1 MKMAEPRPA
10 RNSTDH
16 GTVRPKKQFG
26 QHFLKEDAIAMRIT
40 EALTHHGGYRSVV
53 EIGPGTGALTRH
65 LVDRTDIDLWCV
77 ELDREAAAHL
87 QEHFPQLKDRL
98 IVGDFLR
105 LDLNEQFPG
114 NFAVIGNFPY
124 NISTQIVFQ
133 VLQHRDRCTEVVGMF
148 QKEVSDRIRAVP
160 GSKVYGITSVLAQA
174 WYTVDQVMNVE
185 PGSFIP
191 PPKVRSAVIRMQRN
205 AVQHLDCDEK
215 LFFTVVKTAFNQRRK
230 TLHNALKPLGRTV
243 PAEFAGK
250 RAEQLSVS
258 EFVRLTQALDPTL

>member
-1 MKMAEPRPA
+1 MNHGR
-10 RNSTDH
+10 TDH

-26 QHFLKEDAIAMRIT
+26 QHFLKEDAIAQRIAG
-40 EALTHHGGYRSVV
+40 ALTHHGSYRDVI
-53 EIGPGTGALTRH
+53 EIGPGTGALTKH
-65 LVDRTDIDLWCV
+65 LIDRKDIDLWCV

-87 QEHFPQLKDRL
+87 QEHFPQLQDRL
-98 IVGDFLR
+98 IIGDFLK
-105 LDLNEQFPG
+105 LDLHERFKE
-114 NFAVIGNFPY
+114 NFAIIGNFPY

-133 VLQHRDRCTEVVGMF
+133 VLAHRDRCTEVIGMF
-148 QKEVSDRIRAVP
+148 QKEVSDRIRAAP

-174 WYTVDQVMNVE
+174 WYTVEQLMNVE

-205 AVQHLDCDEK
+205 GVEKLRCDEK

-230 TLHNALKPLGRTV
+230 TLSNALKPLGKPV

-250 RAEQLSVS
+250 RAEQLSV
-258 EFVRLTQALDPTL
+258 EDFVELTVALERAV

>member
-1 MKMAEPRPA
+1 MNHGR
-10 RNSTDH
+10 TDH

-26 QHFLKEDAIAMRIT
+26 QHFLKEDAIAQRIAG
-40 EALTHHGGYRSVV
+40 ALTHHGSYHDVI
-53 EIGPGTGALTRH
+53 EIGPGTGALTKH
-65 LVDRTDIDLWCV
+65 LIDRKDIDLWCV

-87 QEHFPQLKDRL
+87 QEHFPQLQDRL
-98 IVGDFLR
+98 IIGDFLK
-105 LDLNEQFPG
+105 LDLHERFKE
-114 NFAVIGNFPY
+114 NFAIIGNFPY

-133 VLQHRDRCTEVVGMF
+133 VLAHRDRCTEVIGMF
-148 QKEVSDRIRAVP
+148 QKEVSDRIRAAP

-174 WYTVDQVMNVE
+174 WYTVEQLMNVE

-205 AVQHLDCDEK
+205 GVEKLRCDEK

-230 TLHNALKPLGRTV
+230 TLSNALKPLGKPV

-250 RAEQLSVS
+250 RAEQLSV
-258 EFVRLTQALDPTL
+258 EDFVELTVALERAV